1 MISKIFIYVMVLVL
15 ILSPGFLVIS
25 GVDEPFLSS
34 NSKISDV
41 KQFSDGKLII
51 LTENNT
57 EFKLIFRNGTI
68 KTFSNFKN
76 LTNDVPTQ
84 IFPLSDDLMIIMF
97 CNIGTPCTNGTIID
111 LNGNVINENVQ
122 LGGITTLTTNNMLD
136 VGFLGVSYTNN
147 TIRWIKFRFP
157 QNDAESNLQINSGT
171 IHAHANYSIK
181 NVTLFNNIDGSHAIV
196 YSSFLSSIHE
206 DLVYISNPSYFT
218 TSICFYNEDTKI
230 VNDPIQIYDSLQNK
244 VNQTTFI
251 CRSDFISNNST
262 SNICIIGL
270 NYSPSSN
277 ITTNIATITDLWLIS
292 FSSLGTVFQSK
303 SFVYHALDRNASG
316 GISPTIIPSDTQ
328 YDITPLPFGE
338 LLAINSG
345 VNTSIQGPNN
355 TLEHVAFYDVIY
367 SNRSYGPGLPLK
379 QTIDVGSG
387 LIKFGVM
394 PNNTAWFLIKS
405 EENSSNSSNWNLIIR
420 DITKINYDAG
430 YENPNI
436 ISTNPARNTLNST
449 VLVPFKITTFNI
461 SFSIQVIRSTGNISI
476 YQSDNLRQIFPT
488 NSKYCTTYNGS
499 STISG
504 MILSCT
510 ILPSTFNRENQTYM
524 ITAENNFVKSA
535 SNNEPLIGIEKD
547 IWMVSTSQRS
557 ITYQAIESTTGTL
570 RLTEDGTNYYKKLS
584 SKKHFFEML
593 QNQLVDCIPLY
604 DMNRLVS
611 TNRAT
616 TDPNFHKQFLVG
628 FLINQADSLTDPDVK
643 TIITD
648 LNTLIIN
655 KDASCLVKQNL
666 SIFLDST
673 YGFQQSPNLWNEI
686 KFYLLGLGAICLI
699 FVAIYLWSRK
709 YYPEGDT
716 FSIFKV
722 TLITADFVLNVLF
735 ILTNGHEFD
744 DLFISRYVHNF
755 ILNNNTYSLQNTDYL
770 SLILSSV
777 SLS

>member
-1 MISKIFIYVMVLVL
+1 MVLVL

-111 LNGNVINENVQ
+111 LNGNVINKNVQ
-122 LGGITTLTTNNMLD
+122 LGGITTLTTNNMPD

-157 QNDAESNLQINSGT
+157 QNNAESNLQINSGT

-277 ITTNIATITDLWLIS
+277 ITTNIAAITDLWLIS

-338 LLAINSG
+338 LLAINTG

-379 QTIDVGSG
+379 QTIDV
-387 LIKFGVM
+387 
-394 PNNTAWFLIKS
+394 
-405 EENSSNSSNWNLIIR
+405 
-420 DITKINYDAG
+420 AG

-547 IWMVSTSQRS
+547 IWMVSTSKRK
-557 ITYQAIESTTGTL
+557 STTGTL
-570 RLTEDGTNYYKKLS
+570 RLTEDGTKYYKRLS
-584 SKKHFFEML
+584 SKKNFYEML

-616 TDPNFHKQFLVG
+616 TDPNFHKQFLVE

-709 YYPEGDT
+709 NYPEGDT

-722 TLITADFVLNVLF
+722 TLITLDFVLNVLF

-744 DLFISRYVHNF
+744 DLFISRETRDNF
-755 ILNNNTYSLQNTDYL
+755 QFREWFTENSNILAVLTILSGADIESLTLFCSMFGGYKIFSAPFSINAINWINYGSILNIFIEDLPQ
-770 SLILSSV
+770 LIIQ
-777 SLS
+777 